1 MSVDNEEFKMTKKHQ
16 TELTTVAEKI
26 YDFAA
31 ETIQT
36 YINKTY
42 GKNQENTLAAQLE
55 DFHVIADTAASYL
68 MGNAMAMVEE
78 SCWNDDLKTLNTHV
92 RQIATYVANNQ
103 RAELGPKS

>member
-1 MSVDNEEFKMTKKHQ
+1 MTKKHQ
-16 TELTTVAEKI
+16 EELTAVAEKI
-26 YDFAA
+26 YDLAA
-31 ETIQT
+31 NEIQS

-42 GKNQENTLAAQLE
+42 GKKQDNTLAEQLE

-78 SCWNDDLKTLNTHV
+78 SCWDNDLKTLNQHV
-92 RQIATYVANNQ
+92 RQIAAYVASNQ

>member
-1 MSVDNEEFKMTKKHQ
+1 MTKKHQ
-16 TELTTVAEKI
+16 AELSIIAEKI
-26 YDFAA
+26 YNYAA
-31 ETIQT
+31 NEIQN

-42 GKNQENTLAAQLE
+42 GENQSNTLASQLE

-78 SCWNDDLKTLNTHV
+78 SCWNDDLKTLNTHA
-92 RQIATYVANNQ
+92 RQIATYVASSQ

>member
-1 MSVDNEEFKMTKKHQ
+1 MTKKHQ
-16 TELTTVAEKI
+16 DQLTAVAEKI
-26 YDFAA
+26 YDLAA
-31 ETIQT
+31 NEIQA

-42 GKNQENTLAAQLE
+42 GKNQDNTLALQLE

-92 RQIATYVANNQ
+92 RQIATYVASSQ
-103 RAELGPKS
+103 RTELGPKS

>member
-1 MSVDNEEFKMTKKHQ
+1 MTKKHQ
-16 TELTTVAEKI
+16 AGLTAVAEKI
-26 YDFAA
+26 YDLAA
-31 ETIQT
+31 NEIQA

-42 GKNQENTLAAQLE
+42 GKNQENTLTQQLE
-55 DFHVIADTAASYL
+55 DFHVIADTASSYL

-92 RQIATYVANNQ
+92 RQIATYVASNQ